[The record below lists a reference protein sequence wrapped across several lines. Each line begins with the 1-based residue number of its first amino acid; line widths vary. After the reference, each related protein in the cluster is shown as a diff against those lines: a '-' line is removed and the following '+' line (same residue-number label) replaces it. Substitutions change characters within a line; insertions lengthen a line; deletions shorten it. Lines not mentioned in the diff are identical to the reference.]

1 MPQTVNREITDT
13 FITWVRNAILPV
25 LQDSD
30 VPFVS
35 WSQLQLQLID
45 WADEQCRRFLSGG
58 SIDCFADVNTLL
70 VKFSQ
75 YWKDHEVDFLM
86 VYPDAREW
94 EQDQKEYLP
103 FCIFELLL
111 DDLTGSK
118 DRLRAKMI
126 RPFDRQRI
134 RSNAYELAYYLLNL
148 RQRMAEDTPIGDQPR
163 LTHMLKVHSQARLRP
178 RRNINFFDGIKNYL
192 TDIQHRDL
200 VFQEWGVIQSPEGRD
215 WLLEVWGKFLD
226 RIGINEVA
234 PFQLNC
240 FRTLL
245 DSALLKDGDSAPVMI
260 TAGTGFGKTEA
271 FLFPILF
278 YSTVNLLRQSHQKY
292 GPDALLVYPR
302 IDLCNNQLE
311 RYVYY
316 AYHLKRSILSS
327 NLTEQILTYKPQEM
341 FRVALGH
348 SGTNEDGPDPFKISC
363 PICHYEGIDGEIR
376 LRKPDGAYYSVPF
389 CKENEN
395 DHQVKDFLIPALNQ
409 YNPGRFTVSISTI
422 DTLHNRLMDLHG
434 RKTLWKKSTHLPR
447 FIVLDEIH
455 IYEGQVG
462 SHVSNLAR
470 RLKVYLKNIKGNDGQ
485 MFPNP
490 CPPIFIGASATVGN
504 PTEVGSAIF
513 GVSSTQMERRVL
525 VPSEEET
532 EPLGR
537 EYIYLLKTPPIR
549 ETHDINN
556 GRLRPRVVSEQASLL
571 QALMAFWH
579 AMRKTGG
586 QEAKYRLL
594 TFVDSIDSVWRITK
608 NLDDAEFN
616 PGKRLFQF
624 RTPRGRWDKTVA
636 PSGNANCPKFILRE
650 PCEVPPHQ
658 FFERCG
664 IYQQGECWWSMGN
677 SPDRYIRSMRIVG
690 RISGSTRRSPNFP
703 DNDISQWDCMV
714 ATSTLEVGFDHP
726 ELIATAQFKAPPS
739 PASFQQRKGRGG
751 RGTEDFPLTLMVLG
765 NSPGD
770 LFAFKNEQRYFS
782 PTEEDLK
789 ILFDAKN
796 QFIRNQHALSAI
808 FDFMGWQGLTE
819 MSESI
824 HKICDLNSAIGLLN
838 QPRHRDTLDNW
849 MTALYSG
856 DGLSR
861 EDCKKLVSQCLEQIK
876 QAIVPVH
883 GLPGRIQNS
892 LDLFQR
898 KMIPPEWRI
907 NLQTEIRAGR
917 ASDGEKQSYL
927 VLEAAEKWVKRF
939 EGKNYQYLHPSDYF
953 NNLPIDNLGQS
964 RDPRWVVPSTF
975 IPNPLGGMISVER
988 IGPQGAVNV
997 SESKLQT
1004 LASFLPGGFKHRW
1017 SFLLWRGEW
1026 NAVPNHPRC
1035 ADVSDLVRNAEE
1047 IGTLEEKL
1055 SGRPI
1060 PPALSGFN
1068 PQTTHLCNPRT
1079 LQVQVVPVDQNGRT
1093 NLSLTADRSRVKS
1106 PDDPPGSGI
1115 PLSCEPSASAQT
1127 YDLIVKSE
1135 ENNPIN
1141 IDGPSLGVDSLQFGG
1156 NELLRLFYSN
1166 LVSCYPRAV
1175 PNRPPRASLSINL
1188 KFHDH
1193 DNDRPVIP
1201 TVRLHTQGLTL
1212 KGTITLE
1219 EIQTKMTRCQD
1230 VITFEEH
1237 YWRLVYRYIWRK
1249 AFLETNADSNP
1260 KIGFSFDCIK
1270 ILKALQF
1277 MDFRTQV
1284 TQNLPIRDINENEII
1299 SVFRESQN
1307 LCDKMGFDLFDSEAT
1322 GDIACED
1329 NWGWWRDEILIPAR
1343 NNMAEEITASF
1354 VQSFA
1359 MAISRDIA
1367 DKTNTNLDLIKTS
1380 SETYRQD
1387 QDAHYSFYACIYD
1400 NIEGGNGTTD
1410 SYIKSLEMQINL
1422 EDICSTKKQCDTSK
1436 DEQAILDLLK
1446 DRSYTADTLYSAAQ
1460 SPNLLKERGLSEQAL
1475 FKFAR
1480 LASSPSITAFYQGVA
1495 ESYTNLKNILKKVPG
1510 EEVLSCH
1517 LEERPIADPR
1527 GKQLYEQFKIPRGG
1541 ISKLI
1546 PMIAEIL
1553 PLCLGSCP
1561 DCLGDSRLSFEKGES
1576 IISDRTLI

>member
-1 MPQTVNREITDT
+1 MKKEDEDGQSIIGKLKDPKTALRFPPMSWNRM
-13 FITWVRNAILPV
+13 
-25 LQDSD
+25 
-30 VPFVS
+30 
-35 WSQLQLQLID
+35 QLRLID
-45 WADEQCRRFLSGG
+45 WVDEQCSASLRSG
-58 SIDCFADVNTLL
+58 SSDCFSEIDKIYC
-70 VKFSQ
+70 KFRNDWEIHK
-75 YWKDHEVDFLM
+75 YDFFQLHR
-86 VYPDAREW
+86 AASNW
-94 EQDQKEYLP
+94 EPKQHDIVAK
-103 FCIFELLL
+103 CIFELLL
-111 DDLTGSK
+111 DELTGSE
-118 DRLRAKMI
+118 DRLRAKMV

-134 RSNAYELAYYLLNL
+134 RSNAYELSYYLLNL
-148 RQRMAEDTPIGDQPR
+148 RQRMDANAPIGDQPR
-163 LTHMLKVHSQARLRP
+163 LTHMLKVHSQERLRP
-178 RRNINFFDGIKNYL
+178 RRNINFLDGISTYL
-192 TDIQHRDL
+192 ADIQHRDL
-200 VFQEWGVIQSPEGRD
+200 VFSEEWGVIQRPEGRA

-226 RIGINEVA
+226 RIGIKEVA

-245 DSALLKDGDSAPVMI
+245 DSALLKDGESAPVMI

-278 YSTVNLLRQSHQKY
+278 YSTVNLLRQSHREY

-311 RYVYY
+311 RYVKY
-316 AYHLKRSILSS
+316 AYHLKESILSS
-327 NLTEQILTYKPQEM
+327 NSTEQILTYTPQTM
-341 FRVALGH
+341 FRAALGH
-348 SGTNEDGPDPFKISC
+348 SGAKADGPDPFKIIC
-363 PICHYEGIDGEIR
+363 PICNYEGRDGEIR
-376 LRKPDGAYYSVPF
+376 LRKPDGAYSSVPF
-389 CKENEN
+389 CTENEN
-395 DHQVKDFLIPALNQ
+395 DHQVKNFLIPSLKQHNSR
-409 YNPGRFTVSISTI
+409 RFTVSISTI

-434 RKTLWKKSTHLPR
+434 RKTLWKKSTHLPK

-455 IYEGQVG
+455 IYEGQAG

-470 RLKVYLKNIKGNDGQ
+470 RLKVYLKNIKDNGGQ
-485 MFPNP
+485 TIPNP
-490 CPPIFIGASATVGN
+490 CPPIFIGVSATVGN

-525 VPSEEET
+525 VPSEEES

-549 ETHDINN
+549 ETQDSNN
-556 GRLRPRVVSEQASLL
+556 GRVRPRVVSEQASLL

-586 QEAKYRLL
+586 QDAKYRLL

-616 PGKRLFQF
+616 PSKRLFQF
-624 RTPRGRWDKTVA
+624 RIPRGRWDNTVA
-636 PSGNANCPKFILRE
+636 ISGNDNCPKFIKGE
-650 PCEVPPHQ
+650 PCETPPHQ

-664 IYQQGECWWSMGN
+664 IYQQGECWWSIGN
-677 SPDRYIRSMRIVG
+677 SPDEYMQSMRIVG
-690 RISGSTRRSPNFP
+690 RISGFTRRSPNFP

-751 RGTEDFPLTLMVLG
+751 RGTDDTPLTLMVLG

-770 LFAFKNEQRYFS
+770 LFAFKHEKRYFS

-789 ILFDAKN
+789 IQFDAKN

-819 MSESI
+819 MSEGI
-824 HKICDLNSAIGLLN
+824 HKTCDLNSVLDFLN
-838 QPRHRDTLDNW
+838 QPRHRGTLDNW
-849 MTALYSG
+849 MAALYSG

-861 EDCKKLVSQCLEQIK
+861 EDCKRLVSQCLEQIK
-876 QAIVPVH
+876 QAIVPVY
-883 GLPGRIQNS
+883 GLPGGMQNS

-898 KMIPPEWRI
+898 PMIPPEWRI

-917 ASDGEKQSYL
+917 ASGDAKQSYP

-939 EGKNYQYLHPSDYF
+939 EGKNYRYLHPSDYF
-953 NNLPIDNLGQS
+953 NNLPIDNRGQS
-964 RDPRWVVPSTF
+964 RDPSWVVPSTF
-975 IPNPLGGMISVER
+975 IPNPLGGMISVEG
-988 IGPQGAVNV
+988 IGPQGAINV
-997 SESKLQT
+997 SESKLQA

-1026 NAVPNHPRC
+1026 NAVPNHPHC

-1047 IGTLEEKL
+1047 LGTLEEKL

-1079 LQVQVVPVDQNGRT
+1079 LRVQSGQDHF
-1093 NLSLTADRSRVKS
+1093 SLTPDGARVKN
-1106 PDDPPGSGI
+1106 PNDQPGGI
-1115 PLSCEPSASAQT
+1115 ALSREPSSSAQT

-1141 IDGPSLGVDSLQFGG
+1141 IDGPSLGVDSLQFGE
-1156 NELLRLFYSN
+1156 NDLLRLFYSN
-1166 LVSCYPRAV
+1166 LVSCYPRAT
-1175 PNRPPRASLSINL
+1175 PNRPPSASLSINL
-1188 KFHDH
+1188 KFHDQ

-1219 EIQTKMTRCQD
+1219 EIQAKMAQCQE
-1230 VITFEEH
+1230 VVTFEEH

-1249 AFLETNADSNP
+1249 AFLETNSDSNP
-1260 KIGFSFDCIK
+1260 RIGFSFDCIK
-1270 ILKALQF
+1270 VLKALQF
-1277 MDFRTQV
+1277 MDCRTQV
-1284 TQNLPIRDINENEII
+1284 TQNRPIRDTNETEII

-1307 LCDKMGFDLFDSEAT
+1307 LCGEMGFDLFDSDAT
-1322 GDIACED
+1322 GDIAGED

-1343 NNMAEEITASF
+1343 NNMAEEIADSF
-1354 VQSFA
+1354 AQSFA
-1359 MAISRDIA
+1359 MAISRDVA

-1380 SETYRQD
+1380 SESYRQN
-1387 QDAHYSFYACIYD
+1387 QDAPYSFYACIYD

-1410 SYIKSLEMQINL
+1410 SYIKRVEMQMSL
-1422 EDICSTKKQCDTSK
+1422 EDICSTQKQCDTSK
-1436 DEQAILDLLK
+1436 DEQAILDLLI
-1446 DRSYTADTLYSAAQ
+1446 DRSYTADALYSAAQ
-1460 SPNLLKERGLSEQAL
+1460 SPKLFKVRGLSEQAL
-1475 FKFAR
+1475 FKLAR

-1495 ESYTNLKNILKKVPG
+1495 ESYTNLKNILKREPV
-1510 EEVLSCH
+1510 EEALACY

-1527 GKQLYEQFKIPRGG
+1527 GKQLYEQFKTPRGG
-1541 ISKLI
+1541 ISELV
-1546 PMIAEIL
+1546 PRIAEIL
-1553 PLCLGSCP
+1553 PVCLGSCP